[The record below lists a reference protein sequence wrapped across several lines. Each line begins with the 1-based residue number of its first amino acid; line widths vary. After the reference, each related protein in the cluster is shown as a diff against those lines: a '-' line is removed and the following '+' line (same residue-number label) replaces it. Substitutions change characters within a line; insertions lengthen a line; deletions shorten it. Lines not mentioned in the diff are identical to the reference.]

1 MRNSARVGFTLVE
14 LLVVIGII
22 AILLGIMLP
31 TLTRA
36 RQAATRA
43 QCASN
48 LRQLGQLWHMY
59 ANDHKLAF
67 PDNAQGFGTW
77 NLITNWQRDVF
88 INRYKFRNGK
98 VFYCPNG
105 RAMTANATFSDDAWM
120 MPSGSS
126 AADTTLIGYSIYAAN
141 ANAKAWAASYNPDFL
156 PPYKANERRLAERP
170 ILMDVT
176 LYYGPPLTAGPNWG
190 YSSHYERGPKP
201 GGANTCFGDGHVSW
215 KPMSMITKQ
224 LVHYPYYQYWW

>member
-1 MRNSARVGFTLVE
+1 MRKNTRTGFTLVE

-22 AILLGIMLP
+22 AILVGIMLP
-31 TLTRA
+31 TLNRA
-36 RQAATRA
+36 RHAATRA

-59 ANDHKLAF
+59 ANDNKLAF

-77 NLITNWQRDVF
+77 FLLTNWQRDEF

-105 RAMTANATFSDDAWM
+105 RAFIDGTAFSDDAWL

-126 AADTTLIGYSIYAAN
+126 ASDTTLIGYTIYAAN
-141 ANAKAWAASYNPDFL
+141 ANAKAWNDSVKNNLP
-156 PPYKANERRLAERP
+156 PPYKANERQLAERP
-170 ILMDVT
+170 ILMDIT
-176 LYYGPPLTAGPNWG
+176 LFYGPPLTAGPQWG
-190 YSSHYERGPKP
+190 YSSHFERGPKP
-201 GGANTCFGDGHVSW
+201 AGANTCFGDGHVEW
-215 KPMSMITKQ
+215 KPMSRITKQ
-224 LVHYPYYQYWW
+224 LVQYAYFQYWW